1 LSSLAI
7 FWIVGAAC
15 FQAMENWTFWDALYF
30 ESKLDENILSRLL
43 TRIPVVFCLTIG
55 YGDFSPESQGG
66 RVFFV
71 IYSIAAV
78 PLIASF
84 VVRESRPCS
93 PTIHPCSRLTF
104 MVNPETVTGL
114 LSTYSNHQV
123 AMREREQTNVDQSP
137 AFTAHRDFV
146 IGHHASFERIL
157 KEKRNALRPERDAS
171 PDTSTEADLI
181 SEATID
187 EERALTEYVLEHAL
201 RLEAIAR
208 RLLIDTLPRGS
219 LARTILLA
227 DREVQLRD
235 VEAVG
240 GDPQKLRRLATEEDP
255 LATEPQFGSTK
266 SPAGEANDN
275 LDAIR
280 RYRETF
286 AGLVAGGARLQ
297 KLEGEQKFI
306 FERRRAPDKS
316 SDSASR
322 EERDPGWHPEHR
334 LTALSRQ
341 ERSQER
347 KRLYSAIMHSE
358 KDDRSQA

>member
-1 LSSLAI
+1 ML
-7 FWIVGAAC
+7 
-15 FQAMENWTFWDALYF
+15 
-30 ESKLDENILSRLL
+30 
-43 TRIPVVFCLTIG
+43 
-55 YGDFSPESQGG
+55 
-66 RVFFV
+66 
-71 IYSIAAV
+71 YSIAAV

-84 VVRESRPCS
+84 VVRESSVS
-93 PTIHPCSRLTF
+93 PTNLRF
-104 MVNPETVTGL
+104 MLNPMPITETVTGL

-123 AMREREQTNVDQSP
+123 AMRERERTNVDQSP

-146 IGHHASFERIL
+146 LGHHESFERIL
-157 KEKRNALRPERDAS
+157 EKKRNESRPKTDAS
-171 PDTSTEADLI
+171 PDTSTEADVI

-187 EERALTEYVLEHAL
+187 EEQALTEYVLDHAL
-201 RLEAIAR
+201 RMEAIAR

-255 LATEPQFGSTK
+255 LAADPQFGSTK
-266 SPAGEANDN
+266 SPAGEVNDN

-297 KLEGEQKFI
+297 KLEGEQKLI

-316 SDSASR
+316 SDSAAQ
-322 EERDPGWHPEHR
+322 ETHHPGWHPEHK

-341 ERSQER
+341 ERAQER
-347 KRLYSAIMHSE
+347 KRLYSAIMHPE
-358 KDDRSQA
+358 KVEQSQV